1 MFHVEKKKIFFSKKA
16 LKDNQSIYSGS
27 EVDIIYSKELGLA
40 KTVFKKDR
48 HLKENISSSEYL
60 PHSKRKLTLVSL
72 LYSFARALMFAYKHK
87 MIEKI
92 ISKKSKILDF
102 GSGTGDFLLYMKRK
116 NHQVYGVEPNKAAR
130 EISSKNGIIPF
141 ENLKQLQGAKFHTIT
156 LWHVLEHLQDPSQA
170 IKSFHK
176 MLDKE
181 GVLIVA
187 VPNLE
192 SHDALHY
199 KNFWAALDIPRHLW
213 HFTSKGVLKIV
224 QENGF
229 SFVKVFPLWFDTLYI
244 SYLSERNRSKKFALI
259 RGVFKGIYFNLK
271 SFKTK
276 KYSSLTF
283 VFRKTSP

>member
-16 LKDNQSIYSGS
+16 LKENQSIYSGN

-199 KNFWAALDIPRHLW
+199 KNFWAALDVPRHLW
-213 HFTSKGVLKIV
+213 HFTSKGLLKIV

-276 KYSSLTF
+276 KYSSLAF
-283 VFRKTSP
+283 VFRKSSP